1 VTEEWQAAPLGLT
14 HCELGESPLFSE
26 ADSTLYF
33 VDIVGQELHAY
44 SLMSGKLHTEQFP
57 RPVCAVVLTEG
68 DQRVT
73 ILDDEISWIDRGVT
87 RQLWSGGLD
96 PTLRFN
102 DVQVDPAGNLLVGT
116 THREYVPGSAGLYHL
131 AEGQLRPL
139 RENLG
144 LSNGMGWSAHGDEF
158 YHIDTLS
165 GEILVAS
172 YDCATATI
180 TREIRRIDLSS
191 EDGVP
196 DGMAVDSAGCL
207 WVAMFGGGQVLRLS
221 AEGDRLGRV
230 VVDVERPTSVCF
242 GGPGH
247 SELFITTATNP
258 GGSSTF
264 EGDIHRASVGVSG
277 RPANRLRAT
286 AKGDQ

>member
-1 VTEEWQAAPLGLT
+1 MTEEWRADPLGVT
-14 HCELGESPLFSE
+14 QCALGESPLFSE

-44 SLMSGKLHTEQFP
+44 SLAEGGVRTQKFA
-57 RPVCAVVLTEG
+57 RPVCAVVLTDG
-68 DQRVT
+68 DKLVT
-73 ILDDEISWIDRGVT
+73 IFDDEISGMDGEVT

-116 THREYVPGSAGLYHL
+116 THRDYVPGTSGLYHL
-131 AEGQLRPL
+131 ADGQLRPL

-144 LSNGMGWSAHGDEF
+144 LSNGMGWSAGGGEF
-158 YHIDTLS
+158 YHIDTLAE
-165 GEILVAS
+165 EILVAA
-172 YDCATATI
+172 YDPSNATI
-180 TREIRRIDLSS
+180 GEEIRRIDLSG
-191 EDGVP
+191 EEGIP

-230 VVDVERPTSVCF
+230 AVDVERPTSVCF
-242 GGPGH
+242 GGH
-247 SELFITTATNP
+247 EYSELFITSATNP
-258 GGSSTF
+258 AGLTKS
-264 EGDIHRASVGVSG
+264 EGDVFRAKVEVSG
-277 RPANRLRAT
+277 RPPNCLRNA
-286 AKGDQ
+286 AKG